1 MTVWNRIQPILD
13 DVPGKNQVGSLLSG
27 LAQTDFEAARV
38 SQILS
43 VRQPVDDWRVGEAFA
58 EAFLIDHRGCEF
70 PWPMGRDVRNP
81 KASPAGA
88 DLVGF
93 ATVKDRI
100 RFAFGEV
107 KTSSEA
113 RWPPNV
119 MSRRHG
125 LQRQIERLRDSTAA
139 KDHLVC
145 YLAHRATD
153 ASWDATFRK
162 AAAAYLAEPGDV
174 SLFGLLIRDVTPKKE
189 DLAGRTAAL
198 SKRCP
203 AKTSIELRACYLP
216 TGWSESPLGR
226 PVVKLTGRR
235 RAKP

>member
-1 MTVWNRIQPILD
+1 M
-13 DVPGKNQVGSLLSG
+13 LSG

-43 VRQPVDDWRVGEAFA
+43 AGQPVDDWRVGEAFA

-113 RWPPNV
+113 KWPPHV
-119 MSRRHG
+119 MSGRHG
-125 LQRQIERLRDSTAA
+125 LQRQIEHLRDSTPA
-139 KDHLVC
+139 KDHLVR
-145 YLAHRATD
+145 YLAHRATN
-153 ASWDATFRK
+153 ASWDATFKK
-162 AAAAYLAEPGDV
+162 AAAAYLAEPSDV

-189 DLAGRTAAL
+189 DLAGRTAKL
-198 SKRCP
+198 SERCP
-203 AKTSIELRACYLP
+203 DKTSIELRALYLP
-216 TGWSESPLGR
+216 SGWSRPPAGR
-226 PVVKLTGRR
+226 SAAELTSHGRT
-235 RAKP
+235 KP